1 MLLKFSMRMITLLAF
16 ALAFFG
22 VIMISHAAKA
32 QPQGVLPHYMMQMIF
47 LGVGIVGAAVL
58 YKIDIR
64 FYKKPVVLWTLAG
77 IILLALLLVLIPGI
91 GKSVKGSQRWIGVG
105 PINLQPV
112 EFVKVLIVVLFSA
125 YLDLQ
130 EGLIN
135 RFKRGVL
142 YPLLM
147 LGAVLGL
154 LILQPDFGGAA
165 IVCFLAGLTMAIGGV
180 GLIRCG
186 ALAVATMT
194 VIAVFIALNPNRM
207 KRLQNDSEGQ
217 NYQATQSGICFTN
230 GGKWGEGLGDGMQK
244 ERFLPE
250 PHTDFIFAIVGE
262 DLGLVGTATVWVA
275 FMCILAGGSVIAF
288 RAKDKQGMLLAF
300 GTTMVICVQSAAN
313 MAVVT
318 HVFPTKGL
326 ALPFLSYGG
335 SCMLSTFASLGL
347 LLSVGRS
354 TLEAEEAPEATAK
367 RLVHWD

>member
-1 MLLKFSMRMITLLAF
+1 MLKFSMRMITLLAF
-16 ALAFFG
+16 ALALFG
-22 VIMISHAAKA
+22 VLMISHAAKA
-32 QPQGVLPHYMMQMIF
+32 QPQGILPHYMMQSIF
-47 LGVGIVGAAVL
+47 LGLGLIGAGIL
-58 YKIDIR
+58 YHIDYKI
-64 FYKKPVVLWTLAG
+64 YKKPVVLWTLAG
-77 IILLALLLVLIPGI
+77 VILFMLLMVLIPGV
-91 GKSVKGSQRWIGVG
+91 GKSVKGSQRWIGIG

-112 EFVKVLIVVLFSA
+112 EFAKVLIVVLFSA

-130 EGLIN
+130 GGLIN

-142 YPLLM
+142 YPLVM

-180 GLIRCG
+180 GFIRC
-186 ALAVATMT
+186 ASIAVITVS

-230 GGKWGEGLGDGMQK
+230 GGKWGKGLGDGMQK

-262 DLGLVGTATVWVA
+262 DLGLVGTASVWLA
-275 FMCILAGGSVIAF
+275 FLCILTGGSVIAF
-288 RAKDKQGMLLAF
+288 RARDKQGMLLAF
-300 GTTMVICVQSAAN
+300 GTTMVICMQSAAN

-335 SCMLSTFASLGL
+335 SCMLSTYAALGL

-354 TLEAEEAPEATAK
+354 TLEAEEAPEASAK

>member
-1 MLLKFSMRMITLLAF
+1 MVKFSMRMILLLAF
-16 ALAFFG
+16 ALALFG
-22 VIMISHAAKA
+22 IIIISHAAKA
-32 QPQGVLPHYMMQMIF
+32 QPQGVLPHYLMQSIF
-47 LGVGIVGAAVL
+47 LGVGLVGAIIL
-58 YKIDIR
+58 YNIDYH
-64 FYKKPVVLWTLAG
+64 FYKKPAVLWTLVG
-77 IILLALLLVLIPGI
+77 MILLSLLLVLVPGI
-91 GKSVKGSQRWIGVG
+91 GKAVKGSQRWIGVG

-125 YLDLQ
+125 YLDLLG
-130 EGLIN
+130 GLIN
-135 RFKRGVL
+135 RIKHGVIF
-142 YPLLM
+142 PLIL
-147 LGAVLGL
+147 LGGVLGL

-180 GLIRCG
+180 GFLRCASLALIT
-186 ALAVATMT
+186 LS
-194 VIAVFIALNPNRM
+194 VIVVFIALNPNRM

-230 GGKWGEGLGDGMQK
+230 GGTWGTGLGDGMQK

-262 DLGLVGTATVWVA
+262 DLGLVGTGAIWGA
-275 FMCILAGGSVIAF
+275 FILILAGGSVIAF

-300 GTTMVICVQSAAN
+300 GATMVICVQSAAN

-335 SCMLSTFASLGL
+335 SCMLSTFAALGL

-354 TLEAEEAPEATAK
+354 TAEAEDAPEVTAK

>member
-1 MLLKFSMRMITLLAF
+1 MLKFSMRMITLVAF
-16 ALAFFG
+16 ALALFG
-22 VIMISHAAKA
+22 IIVISHAAKA
-32 QPQGVLPHYMMQMIF
+32 QPQGVFPHYVMQSIF
-47 LGVGIVGAAVL
+47 LGIGIIGALVL
-58 YKIDIR
+58 YHIDYKIYR
-64 FYKKPVVLWTLAG
+64 KPIVLWTLVG
-77 IILLALLLVLIPGI
+77 IILLSLLLVLVPGI
-91 GKSVKGSQRWIGVG
+91 GKSVKGSQRWIGLG
-105 PINLQPV
+105 PVNLQPV

-130 EGLIN
+130 GGLIN

-165 IVCFLAGLTMAIGGV
+165 IVCFLAGLMMAIGGV
-180 GLIRCG
+180 GFFRC
-186 ALAVATMT
+186 ASLAVITMS

-230 GGKWGEGLGDGMQK
+230 GGTWGKGLGDGMQK

-262 DLGLVGTATVWVA
+262 DLGLVGTTTIWCA
-275 FMCILAGGSVIAF
+275 FLLILTGGSVIAF

-300 GTTMVICVQSAAN
+300 GATMFISVQSAAN

-354 TLEAEEAPEATAK
+354 TLEAEDAPEVSAK